1 MLAAANIRKEL
12 ASVSHVVAIER
23 RLSQKLRVLLP
34 VLIVGDGWL
43 LVLMPRAHDFVLV
56 LVDLAGLL
64 VELLINEL
72 V

>member
-1 MLAAANIRKEL
+1 MLAAANVRKEL
-12 ASVSHVVAIER
+12 ASIGHVVAVER
-23 RLSQKLRVLLP
+23 RLGQKLRVLLP
-34 VLIVGDGWL
+34 VLIVGNGWL
-43 LVLMPRAHDFVLV
+43 LVLMLRAHGFVLV